1 MTIGSSIFLIAVG
14 AIVRYALTFHVSGV
28 SRPVI
33 GLILIIAGIVGLL
46 LSLIYMASAR
56 RRAVV
61 GPYEEPRV

>member
-14 AIVRYALTFHVSGV
+14 AIIRYALTFHVSGV

-33 GLILIIAGIVGLL
+33 GLILMIAGIVGAA

-56 RRAVV
+56 GRVVRAR
-61 GPYEEPRV
+61 YEERRL